1 MTEFSVHLELRQ
13 ERTVTVTAE
22 TREQAVKEA
31 VEQYPD
37 FKPENIEHGGE
48 SFFVIGP
55 CESCGATIFEDED
68 FGADDD
74 GVYLC
79 AECMKREMQ
88 PNTLVQPRRE
98 AASAATQS

>member
-31 VEQYPD
+31 VAQYPD
-37 FKPENIEHGGE
+37 FKPEKIWHDGD
-48 SFFVIGP
+48 SFFVIDP

-68 FGADDD
+68 FGADDE
-74 GVYLC
+74 GAYLC
-79 AECMKREMQ
+79 EECVKREMQ
-88 PNTLVQPRRE
+88 PNTVINARPE
-98 AASAATQS
+98 AHEEATR